1 MILFLCCVL
10 PSVWGLWMFEAFSK
24 RDLTLKQCIY
34 RGSTYVLI
42 SNLLCFAVKKWILQ
56 TAANPLTVNGDMS
69 ASTALNYLI
78 IVLPVVVVMVVS
90 DLLFSKKVKVS
101 VEDTSDEGK

>member
-10 PSVWGLWMFEAFSK
+10 PSVVGLRIYEAFA
-24 RDLTLKQCIY
+24 RCNLTLKQCIY

-78 IVLPVVVVMVVS
+78 IVLPIVAVMVVT
-90 DLLFSKKVKVS
+90 DLLLSKKVKVS
-101 VEDTSDEGK
+101 VEEISDEGK